1 MQSARTFHWI
11 IAIGLL
17 VLTYISDNAQG
28 GHPVP
33 YALSPVYL
41 QYLEDLE
48 TQVYQLLK
56 NTDSKTLFGKDAE
69 EKQPFLLRYLEDYE
83 SSVNKSSITNHH
95 EKDFVSSNPI
105 LALQMINRF
114 VKYIKSDAL
123 KSATSVLVGKDILP
137 TETEVEDGMEALL
150 RVQYIY
156 DLDAHQI
163 ANGMLDGTTTSA
175 KLSVR
180 ECFELGKFAQDSAYF
195 TLALQWYD
203 VTLQKLKA
211 NDDSSSRTAA
221 LGLKEH
227 FILNAIRATI
237 DEHNDDY
244 EENIADGD
252 MYSFSTRIYN
262 TNYSDIAHL
271 SLRKRLTKELTG
283 KFLPDKDPL
292 FYQAV
297 EANMMALCHGQN
309 LQPEK
314 EKAKLKCWLDTKR
327 HPYWTINPLKIELLH
342 EQPPITQFYDIFNDQ
357 WSAYLQFLSYEDLE
371 RAPDIPE
378 ATPRTAAYAWF
389 EDNDIPYT
397 PISKMV
403 EFITGLNVV
412 GSDASEALQV
422 AAYAFGGHVE
432 PHFDSVPKGPE
443 DPFEN
448 PRGDRVTT
456 FLVYLN
462 EVEKGGRTAF
472 PLLGFYVKPVK
483 NSAVLW
489 YTNLKNGDVDERTIH
504 AACPVIAGQKWIATK
519 WTHIKENIL
528 KRPCGLTPDE

>member
-1 MQSARTFHWI
+1 MQFTYSPRSFGF
-11 IAIGLL
+11 IGILIL
-17 VLTYISDNAQG
+17 SNIFGTAQSG
-28 GHPVP
+28 QPLP

-48 TQVYQLLK
+48 SQVYELLK
-56 NTDSKTLFGKDAE
+56 NTDANTLFGKGEDAKL
-69 EKQPFLLRYLEDYE
+69 KQNVVVRYLGEYE
-83 SSVNKSSITNHH
+83 KSVNRTSTTETKYHH

-105 LALQMINRF
+105 LAFQMINRY
-114 VKYIKSDAL
+114 VKYIKNDAL
-123 KSATSVLVGKDILP
+123 KSVTNVLIGKDILP
-137 TETEVEDGMEALL
+137 TEKEVEDAMEALL
-150 RVQYIY
+150 RLQYIY
-156 DLDAHQI
+156 DFDAHQI

-175 KLSVR
+175 KLSIR

-203 VTLQKLKA
+203 VALQKLKT
-211 NDDSSSRTAA
+211 NDESTRAEAA
-221 LGLKEH
+221 ASGLKEH
-227 FILNAIRATI
+227 FILNAMRATI

-244 EENIADGD
+244 EESIVDGD

-271 SLRKRLTKELTG
+271 TLRKRLMKELAG
-283 KFLPDKDPL
+283 QVFPDEDPR
-292 FYQAV
+292 FIQAV
-297 EANMMALCHGQN
+297 EANMMALCLGHN
-309 LQPEK
+309 LQTEK

-327 HPYWTINPLKIELLH
+327 HPFWTINPLKIEQLH
-342 EQPPITQFYDIFNDQ
+342 EEPSIIQLYDIFNDK
-357 WSAYLQFLSYEDLE
+357 WAEYLKMLSYEDLE

-389 EDNDIPYT
+389 EDDDIPDA

-403 EFITGLNVV
+403 EFVTGLNVV
-412 GSDASEALQV
+412 GSAAAEALQV

-443 DPFEN
+443 DPVEN
-448 PRGDRVTT
+448 PKGDRVTT

-462 EVEKGGRTAF
+462 EVEKGGLTAF
-472 PLLGFYVKPVK
+472 PLLGIYIKPVK

-489 YTNLKNGDVDERTIH
+489 YTNMKNGDVDERTIH
-504 AACPVIAGQKWIATK
+504 AACPVIAGQKWSKHFIFTV
-519 WTHIKENIL
+519 IN
-528 KRPCGLTPDE
+528 RN